1 MFSRHLPRSVLASLL
16 LAGSLV
22 ASVGCSPT
30 KYRLKADSDA
40 FQLERESS
48 WRAQGIELAYPIY
61 ADPRS
66 RMFDPFDPD
75 HEPMPPDDPASHE
88 LMHYIDGKK
97 GYKHWHKNGD
107 TPYVE
112 NPEWMAYLC
121 FNEDGC
127 VEVDSG
133 DAVRLALLH
142 SREYQSQLEQLY
154 LSALDVSFERFLFD
168 SQFFAGYQVQYTA
181 DGPERRGAGGESSSE
196 LVVATLPSDSGGI
209 RMERFFATGGS
220 LVVGLANSLVWQFSG
235 PDDFMGMTVADF
247 ALVQPL
253 LRGAGKA
260 VNLERLT
267 IAERTLL
274 ANVRQMERYRRG
286 FYVQI
291 MTGENAGQGPSRRG
305 GVFGGAGL
313 EGFSGVGGG
322 GFGRVGGGGG
332 GGGNGGFT
340 GGAGAAAAGGYLG
353 LLQEQQNIRN
363 QEFNVTALQNSLLQ
377 LEELASS
384 GLLTPLQVAQTRQAL
399 YNAQSRL
406 LTSRT
411 GYQSTLDRFKLVL
424 GLPPQLCLE
433 IDDPLLDPFNLISPE
448 MLRAQMEVTRL
459 QQKVG
464 ESLLELLPQERAR
477 ATALEEAA
485 AAQIDCSNL
494 LKHAREL
501 ALREGPA
508 AVAPEPDVEVDP
520 EAPLVWSGDLA
531 RRLRSLR
538 QDIAQIEALRATL
551 ANEYAAG
558 ACQDIQQMSAK
569 IPARLAQLEEI
580 NRELDE
586 EFDTKRSDP
595 DTYAAELR
603 GLGAQMQ
610 NELLRTVARIDS
622 YQAELL
628 QLEAAVDELLAS
640 APRLTA
646 EELRDR
652 LQDLRVPLADL
663 LREFSTD
670 VLELTLIQAR
680 ARTETIDM
688 VPVELEADVAIQ
700 IAQANRRDW
709 ANARASL
716 VDTWRLITFNANDL
730 KAGLD
735 VVFEGD
741 IQNVGDNPLNL
752 QGSTGRLRARLEF
765 DAPLTR
771 LAERNTYRQAQIE
784 YQEARRNFYAFR
796 DNVARSLRD
805 TLRTIDLNRL
815 NFELRRRAIV
825 VAITQV
831 DLARLRLQEPPKPVA
846 AGVGAAL
853 EVQTITDTAARD
865 LVSALTDLLNA
876 QNDFLSVWVNYE
888 VQRRVLDWNL
898 GTMQLDHDG
907 LWIDPGVLGSET
919 GFVLPPDCEDCQLE
933 VELFGAPPR
942 GLESEALPDEGAEEL
957 PPGVEVEEPAARP
970 VEGSLLQAELRVG
983 AVGED
988 ARNDVRPAGFQE
1000 EVKAKAKTA
1009 PSLNVARKQAGK
1021 FRR

>member
-1 MFSRHLPRSVLASLL
+1 MRHPPPRLTILL
-16 LAGSLV
+16 LFICGIAALG
-22 ASVGCSPT
+22 GCSPT
-30 KYRLKADSDA
+30 KYRLKADRDSVYLESEKTA
-40 FQLERESS
+40 QL
-48 WRAQGIELAYPIY
+48 QYPQPAYPVY

-75 HEPMPPDDPASHE
+75 HEPMPPDDPVSHQ

-97 GYKHWHKNGD
+97 GYKWWHKNGD
-107 TPYVE
+107 TPFVE

-121 FNEDGC
+121 FNENGC
-127 VEVDSG
+127 VEVASD
-133 DAVRLALLH
+133 DAVRLALLN
-142 SREYQSQLEQLY
+142 SREYQNQLEQLY

-168 SQFFAGYQVQYTA
+168 ARFFAGYQVQYTA

-196 LVVATLPSDSGGI
+196 LVAATLPADQAGI
-209 RMERFFATGGS
+209 RMERNFAAGGN

-235 PDDFMGMTVADF
+235 PDEFMGTTLANF
-247 ALVQPL
+247 ALTQPL

-274 ANVRQMERYRRG
+274 ANIRQMEHYRRG
-286 FYVQI
+286 FYVQV

-305 GVFGGAGL
+305 GVFGAGL
-313 EGFSGVGGG
+313 QGFTGVGGG
-322 GFGRVGGGGG
+322 GFGGVGGGNFG
-332 GGGNGGFT
+332 GGGNGGFA

-384 GLLTPLQVAQTRQAL
+384 GLLTPLQVAQTAQAL

-411 GYQSTLDRFKLVL
+411 AYQSSMDRYKILL

-433 IDDPLLDPFNLISPE
+433 IDDPLLDQFNLISPE
-448 MLRAQMEVTRL
+448 MLKAQMEVTLL

-464 ESLLELLPQERAR
+464 ESLLELLPHAQANV
-477 ATALEEAA
+477 AAIDEAEA
-485 AAQIDCSNL
+485 KDIQCNDL

-501 ALREGPA
+501 ARREVPA
-508 AVAPEPDVEVDP
+508 PVAPEVDVEP
-520 EAPLVWSGDLA
+520 PLEEPIEWNATVEKQLHGLQ
-531 RRLRSLR
+531 R
-538 QDIAQIEALRATL
+538 DIVRIEAVRATL
-551 ANEYAAG
+551 AKEYAAG
-558 ACQDIQQMSAK
+558 ACADIKTMAAR
-569 IPARLAQLEEI
+569 IPERLEQLDEI
-580 NRELDE
+580 NRQLDE
-586 EFDTKRSDP
+586 QFDTRRSGP
-595 DTYAAELR
+595 DAYADELR
-603 GLGAQMQ
+603 GLASQLQ

-622 YQAELL
+622 YQGEL
-628 QLEAAVDELLAS
+628 ERVRVAVEDLLAGGS
-640 APRLTA
+640 RLTPD
-646 EELRDR
+646 ELRDR
-652 LQDLRVPLADL
+652 LGSELRVPLADL

-680 ARTETIDM
+680 ARTESIDM
-688 VPVELEADVAIQ
+688 VPVDLQADMAIQ

-716 VDTWRLITFNANDL
+716 VDTWRLIIFNANDL

-752 QGSTGRLRARLEF
+752 QATTGRLRTRIEF
-765 DAPLTR
+765 DAPLAR

-784 YQEARRNFYAFR
+784 YQQARRNFYAFR
-796 DNVARSLRD
+796 DNVARGLRD
-805 TLRTIDLNRL
+805 TLRTIDLDRL

-846 AGVGAAL
+846 LGAVVEA
-853 EVQTITDTAARD
+853 QTITDTAARD

-907 LWIDPGVLGSET
+907 IWIDPGALGSET
-919 GFVLPPDCEDCQLE
+919 GFFLPADCDDCQLE
-933 VELFGAPPR
+933 IELFGRPPQGIGPEPAPSTDR
-942 GLESEALPDEGAEEL
+942 DTDGDVEEL
-957 PPGVEVEEPAARP
+957 PPGEAEPELASAR
-970 VEGSLLQAELRVG
+970 VAGGELLQAGLRVG
-983 AVGED
+983 EGD
-988 ARNDVRPAGFQE
+988 ATKGNGVVPAGFE
-1000 EVKAKAKTA
+1000 RETKREANVRKATTQG
-1009 PSLNVARKQAGK
+1009 R